1 MLRQQKNDNLR
12 RQGTNYLDTNS
23 DMTSEVQGFGIQS
36 QQQSVKSQFLSTDPN
51 EEEGEQETVIE
62 VSPASYRLIMV
73 TVCLSQK
80 ITSNQEAYQNL
91 INALINFH
99 KNLQPEDCVCYNIGS
114 PLLNSK
120 LLTDV

>member
-23 DMTSEVQGFGIQS
+23 DMTSEVQGYGIQS
-36 QQQSVKSQFLSTDPN
+36 QQQSAESNFLSIDPK
-51 EEEGEQETVIE
+51 EEGERETVIE

-99 KNLQPEDCVCYNIGS
+99 KNLQPEDYVCYNIGS